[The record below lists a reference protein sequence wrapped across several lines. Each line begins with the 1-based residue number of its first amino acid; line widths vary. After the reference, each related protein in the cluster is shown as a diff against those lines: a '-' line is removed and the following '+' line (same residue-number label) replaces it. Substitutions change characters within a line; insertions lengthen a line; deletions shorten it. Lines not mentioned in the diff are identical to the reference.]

1 MNPRFKEF
9 LKPLALKILNL
20 GLDLR
25 KIYSFKHYLRYRKE
39 KKEWIAQGGK
49 IDKSYVILSDYDDSA
64 GTAKGHYFH
73 QDLLIAKLIYD
84 HKPKK
89 HVDVGSRI
97 DGFVAHV
104 ASFREIEVLDIRK
117 LEKSE
122 HKNIKFIQAD
132 VMKPVSEITTDSL
145 SCLHVIEHF
154 GLGRYNDK
162 LDVDGHNKGIEN
174 LMQMLEKNGRLY
186 ISFPVSK
193 KDEVHFNAHRIL
205 GVNTIFDHPGIKSC
219 MQLLRFDFVD
229 DNGKLHLNI
238 NLNDISKD
246 TKYGCGIY
254 TFLKIK

>member
-1 MNPRFKEF
+1 MKKF
-9 LKPLALKILNL
+9 LKPLGLKILNL

-39 KKEWIAQGGK
+39 KKEWIRLGGK
-49 IDKSYVILSDYDDSA
+49 IDKSFVILSDYDDSA

-73 QDLLIAKLIYD
+73 QDLLIAKFIYD
-84 HKPKK
+84 HKPKR
-89 HVDVGSRI
+89 HIDVGSRV

-104 ASFREIEVLDIRK
+104 ASFREIEILDIRK

-122 HKNIKFIQAD
+122 HENIKFIQAD
-132 VMKPVSEITTDSL
+132 LMKLVNDMSTDSL
-145 SCLHVIEHF
+145 SCLHVVEHL
-154 GLGRYNDK
+154 GLGRYNDT
-162 LDVDGHNKGIEN
+162 LDVEGHNKGITN
-174 LMQMLEKNGRLY
+174 LIQMLDKNGRLY

-193 KDEVHFNAHRIL
+193 KDEVHFNAHRIF
-205 GVNTIFDHPGIKSC
+205 GVNTIFDHAGIKSC

-238 NLNDISKD
+238 NSNDIPKD

-254 TFLKIK
+254 TFFKIK